1 MIMKLKLIVPVL
13 FFGLLLISCHRR
25 GDLHIVINNGN
36 GYYMDI
42 VRGGRIV
49 FTEDTTGIKNISPNG
64 YLSFRLN
71 NKRLRAEYD
80 EKQGIY
86 MEIYENDKLLP
97 AGEGKEFVAQ
107 AVKEMVQRNVG
118 RIYQKE

>member
-1 MIMKLKLIVPVL
+1 MKLKLIVPVL
-13 FFGLLLISCHRR
+13 FFGMLFVSCHRR